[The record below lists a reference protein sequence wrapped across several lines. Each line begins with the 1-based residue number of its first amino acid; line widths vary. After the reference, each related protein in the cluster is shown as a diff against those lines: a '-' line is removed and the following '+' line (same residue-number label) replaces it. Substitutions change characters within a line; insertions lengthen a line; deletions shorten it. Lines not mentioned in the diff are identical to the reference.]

1 MARIRNIKPEFFV
14 SESVAELPL
23 RTRLTWIGLWTH
35 CDNHGRAR
43 DNVRTIKG
51 AVWPLDDD
59 VSLDDIEQDLRLL
72 ALKRRLIRYVVDG
85 KRFLVITNWGE
96 HQYGAFKDKPKF
108 PGPDDSGARLDESG
122 STEDAHPVDN
132 SVSGD
137 EKTHG
142 PGDQEKSRDLLEKS
156 GHGEEKCSGIQV
168 SSVRGQGRGT
178 RDARP
183 SSNCPKHENDPN
195 PPACR
200 GCGAARLAA
209 EAWDAEYAADTRPA
223 IRRCQMC
230 DGEGFRWDPAGRHRG
245 PTRDRCDH
253 RPMVVAS

>member
-1 MARIRNIKPEFFV
+1 MARIRNIKPEFFT

-59 VSLDDIEQDLRLL
+59 VSIADIEEDLRTL
-72 ALKRRLIRYVVDG
+72 AAASRLVRYAIDG
-85 KRFLVITNWGE
+85 KRYLAITNWGE
-96 HQYGAFKDKPKF
+96 HQYGAFKDKPKH
-108 PGPDDSGARLDESG
+108 PGPDDSGARLDKSEY
-122 STEDAHPVDN
+122 TEDEQPVDN
-132 SVSGD
+132 SGSGS
-137 EKTHG
+137 EKKHG
-142 PGDQEKSRDLLEKS
+142 PGDQDESRDLLDLS
-156 GHGEEKCSGIQV
+156 GHSEVKLPGIQV
-168 SSVRGQGRGT
+168 SSVKCQGRGT
-178 RDARP
+178 RDTRP
-183 SSNCPKHENDPN
+183 SSNCPKHEDNPN
-195 PPACR
+195 PPPCRACGDAR
-200 GCGAARLAA
+200 VAAAA
-209 EAWDAEYAADTRPA
+209 WEAEQQAETRTA

-253 RPMVVAS
+253 RPLAAVS